1 MLQTMVMV
9 KKWDGIRKESF
20 KTIGIGDFFRLSCA
34 EMALC
39 MLMKFLFH
47 VSRAFFLLFNKNLMK
62 SSHEK

>member
-1 MLQTMVMV
+1 MIV
-9 KKWDGIRKESF
+9 KPWDGICKETF
-20 KTIGIGDFFRLSCA
+20 KTIGTGDFLTLSCA

-62 SSHEK
+62 SSQEK